1 MKPEKILTNLGLS
14 VNFVIIILLLVVI
27 YYLYLMNDNLS
38 NQGFGVGAQRYSTED
53 CQQCFSDPNCRQND
67 GARFFWCTER

>member
-38 NQGFGVGAQRYSTED
+38 IQGFGVGGQPSEEECRRCGPGSNCNEEVFRY
-53 CQQCFSDPNCRQND
+53 
-67 GARFFWCTER
+67 CTMR